1 MTLPRYDFTQPPPL
15 APQLR
20 ANIAQWLTRSNALLV
35 ELLATAAVS
44 LESRLD
50 DTLRILPTQLAAG
63 WTDKSFAVQVKIGS
77 HEAESLIALPNPL
90 AQELISNVLGD
101 APSKLPVERT
111 LTPSELS
118 IAEFVAEMIVRSLK
132 ESWQGDSPLD
142 LTLGELE
149 PNLRRTKRFRA
160 KDPLVACRSITKT
173 KLSESHWCWLVS
185 DDFLAHVFGL
195 PIRSQQSVDPLATRR
210 QLEQLVRDMH
220 ADVEI
225 RLGSVQLTGPQ
236 LAALRV
242 GDVVVLNQRVSEPL
256 QAVIRGEPKFLGWAG
271 RVGNRQAFE
280 IASEI
285 LPRHTGDLPEVA

>member
-35 ELLATAAVS
+35 ELLATVTVS
-44 LESRLD
+44 LESRFEG
-50 DTLRILPTQLAAG
+50 TSRILPTQLAAD
-63 WTDKSFAVQVKIGS
+63 WSDRSFAVQVKVGS

-90 AQELISNVLGD
+90 SQELISSVLGD
-101 APSKLPVERT
+101 VPSKQPVERA

-118 IAEFVAEMIVRSLK
+118 IAEVVAEMIVRSLN
-132 ESWQGDSPLD
+132 ESWQGDLPLD
-142 LTLGELE
+142 LTLGEIE
-149 PNLRRTKRFRA
+149 PNLRRTKRFRP
-160 KDPLVACRSITKT
+160 KEPLVACRSTTKT
-173 KLSESHWCWLVS
+173 KLGDSHWCWLVS

-195 PIRSQQSVDPLATRR
+195 PIRSQQSADPLATRR

-220 ADVEI
+220 ADVEV

-242 GDVVVLNQRVSEPL
+242 GDVVVLDQRVSEPL
-256 QAVIRGEPKFLGWAG
+256 RATVHGEPKFLGWAG

-280 IASEI
+280 VAAEI
-285 LPRHTGDLPEVA
+285 LPRQAGDLPEVA